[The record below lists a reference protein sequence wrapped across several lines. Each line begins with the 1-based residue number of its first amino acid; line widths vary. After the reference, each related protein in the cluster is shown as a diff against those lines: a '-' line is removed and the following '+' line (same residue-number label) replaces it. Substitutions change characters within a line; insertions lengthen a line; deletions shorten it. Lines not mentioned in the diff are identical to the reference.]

1 METTTMKAHKYAVG
15 SLVEFN
21 PGPHQGEAK
30 PGPYTVVRHLPSEG
44 TGNQY
49 RIKSARDG
57 HERMA
62 SESQL
67 R

>member
-1 METTTMKAHKYAVG
+1 MKAHKYAVG
-15 SLVEFN
+15 SLVEFK
-21 PGPHQGEAK
+21 PGPYMGEAK

-44 TGNQY
+44 AGNQY

-57 HERMA
+57 HERIV

-67 R
+67 G